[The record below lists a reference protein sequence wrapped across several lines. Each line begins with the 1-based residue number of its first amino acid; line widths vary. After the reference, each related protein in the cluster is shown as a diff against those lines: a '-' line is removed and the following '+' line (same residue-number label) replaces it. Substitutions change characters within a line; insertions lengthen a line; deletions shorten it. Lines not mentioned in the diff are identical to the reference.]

1 LSQEKTRITNARSE
15 EAEFLGYRIRL
26 GRTDRSP
33 KVKLTTAGGKTF
45 KRRSTG
51 MQIVLKAPLD
61 KLIKRL
67 HQKGFCDKDGRP
79 IHKAPWMLLDEEQI
93 VNLYSSVNR
102 GLQQYY
108 RPADNWAELHRVQ
121 YILKYSLAKTL
132 AAKRKVAITKV
143 IKGKDIS
150 VQVTRKGQ
158 PKTITFYRNTD
169 WTVNRGAF
177 TESPDVDLV
186 RMNVRLRT
194 RSKLGLPCCI
204 CNAEINV
211 EMHHVRHIRKMTEKQ
226 AQGFTRVLAM
236 LNRKQVPVCQACHEK
251 IHKGLYDRLSI
262 RDLAYDPRRAQT
274 GR

>member
-1 LSQEKTRITNARSE
+1 
-15 EAEFLGYRIRL
+15 
-26 GRTDRSP
+26 
-33 KVKLTTAGGKTF
+33 
-45 KRRSTG
+45 

-251 IHKGLYDRLSI
+251 NPQRSVRQVEYTRPGV
-262 RDLAYDPRRAQT
+262 
-274 GR
+274 